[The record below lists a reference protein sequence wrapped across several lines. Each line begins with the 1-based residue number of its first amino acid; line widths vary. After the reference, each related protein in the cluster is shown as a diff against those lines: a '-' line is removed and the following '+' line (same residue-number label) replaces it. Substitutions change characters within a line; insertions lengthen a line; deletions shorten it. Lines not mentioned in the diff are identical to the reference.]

1 MGKGKS
7 LNEMFKEARKSP
19 MYWAEYLNIEIQ
31 NRVWNSRILKDHR
44 RHICKIVDDATDR
57 VSEWAEK
64 ERNRRKEEV
73 KDEG

>member
-31 NRVWNSRILKDHR
+31 NKVWNSRVLKDHR
-44 RHICKIVDDATDR
+44 RHICKIVDDSTDKISKMAYGA
-57 VSEWAEK
+57 SE
-64 ERNRRKEEV
+64 NRRKEV